1 MKFHR
6 GSIQAN
12 KQLKRLAAKE
22 RKLLINT
29 TNTESGLSS
38 LFVCLFVCLFVWEKE
53 KTFRSGVTPGNMV
66 YSQI

>member
-29 TNTESGLSS
+29 MNTESGLSS
-38 LFVCLFVCLFVWEKE
+38 LFFLFVCLGER
-53 KTFRSGVTPGNMV
+53 KTFRSGVSPGNMV

>member
-29 TNTESGLSS
+29 MNTESGLSS
-38 LFVCLFVCLFVWEKE
+38 LFVCLFVWEKG
-53 KTFRSGVTPGNMV
+53 KTFRSGVTPGNIV